1 MARTAIVSGGN
12 RGIGGAISRA
22 LARDGADV
30 AVLYRRDEDS
40 ANETIKAVED
50 AGRKGRRYQVDV
62 QDYEALEKVV
72 SSVVDDFGGIDILI
86 NNAGIA
92 SRGNL
97 VSDTDPAEMQRVV
110 AVHALAPF
118 YLSKLV
124 LPEMRER
131 PRGDVIFIS
140 SVATLH
146 LGARGAPY
154 NMGKAAMEA
163 LAKTLAKEERP
174 NGIRVNIVAP
184 GLVDTEMGR
193 RLVKATTGAEIAE
206 IERGLPFGRACQPE
220 DIAEVV
226 AFLCSD
232 RSQYTTGQVLYVNGG
247 ADGGAQ
253 EWIRQ
258 REEGQSG

>member
-1 MARTAIVSGGN
+1 MVSGGN

-22 LARDGADV
+22 LARDGANV
-30 AVLYRRDEDS
+30 AILYRRDDDS
-40 ANETIKAVED
+40 ATEAVSSIE
-50 AGRKGRRYQVDV
+50 AQGRKARSYKLDL
-62 QDYEALEKVV
+62 QDYDGVNSTV
-72 SSVVDDFGGIDILI
+72 SAVLNDFGSIDILV

-92 SRGNL
+92 SRGSL
-97 VSDTDPAEMQRVV
+97 VSDTEPGEVERVV
-110 AVHALAPF
+110 GVHALAPF
-118 YLSKLV
+118 YLSKLMV
-124 LPEMRER
+124 PHMRER

-193 RLVKATTGAEIAE
+193 RLVRATTGAEITD
-206 IERGLPFGRACQPE
+206 IERNLPFGRACQPE

-226 AFLCSD
+226 AFLCSE
-232 RSQYTTGQVLYVNGG
+232 RSQYTTGQTLYVNGG

-253 EWIRQ
+253 EWIR
-258 REEGQSG
+258 RNEEGQSG